1 MQKKMLTRRA
11 RLALMPVTALL
22 VVLAIAPA
30 ALAQETPA
38 GGVSIVTP
46 YLGVAVEPGETTSFP
61 LDVVAPP
68 GEVVELAIDSVPEGW
83 GARLRGGGFVVD
95 RVMVSDQTELELEAE
110 VIVPPDVTEGTYEVA
125 VVATGASGSDRL
137 DLTLTVAEAV
147 GGSVTLDAEF
157 PMLRGPSDVQF
168 SYTLELANNT
178 GEEVQFGLQAQGP
191 DGWQVSAQPSGET
204 RAASVAVPAGGSERI
219 TVDVDPPDAVP
230 AGTYP
235 VTVQAAGGGNTAT
248 AELTVE
254 VTGTFDIGIIL
265 PDERLNV
272 DVQAGAS
279 TEVPLLVV
287 NEGSAPVNGVSLAAT
302 PPSGWEVS
310 FSPEGVDVIEP
321 GGSAE
326 VTAVITPSSE
336 AIVGDYRVTMRASIA
351 EAEDSVEVRAT
362 VETSALWGAVG
373 IALIVA
379 ALAALALVFR
389 RFGRR

>member
-1 MQKKMLTRRA
+1 M
-11 RLALMPVTALL
+11 
-22 VVLAIAPA
+22 VLGTAPA
-30 ALAQETPA
+30 ALAQETPS
-38 GGVSIVTP
+38 GGVTLSTP
-46 YLGVAVEPGETTSFP
+46 YLGVSVEPGETTSFP

-68 GEVVELAIDSVPEGW
+68 GEVIELAIDSAPEGW
-83 GARLRGGGFVVD
+83 DARLRGGGFVVD

-110 VIVPPDVTEGTYEVA
+110 VIVPPDVTEGTYQVG
-125 VVATGASGSDRL
+125 VVATGAAGSDRL
-137 DLTLTVAEAV
+137 DLSLTVAEAV
-147 GGSVTLDAEF
+147 GGSVTLEAEF
-157 PMLRGPSDVQF
+157 PVLRGPSDVQF

-204 RAASVAVPAGGSERI
+204 RAASVTVPAGGSERI
-219 TVDVDPPDAVP
+219 SVDVDPPDEIP
-230 AGTYP
+230 SGTYP
-235 VTVQAAGGGNTAT
+235 VMVQAAGGGNTAT

-254 VTGTFDIGIIL
+254 VTGTFDIGIVL

-272 DVQAGAS
+272 DVLAGAA

-287 NEGSAPVNGVSLAAT
+287 NEGSAPLTGVSLAAT
-302 PPSGWEVS
+302 PPSGWEVN
-310 FSPEGVDVIEP
+310 FSPAGVDVIEP

-336 AIVGDYRVTMRASIA
+336 AIVGDYRVTMRASVT

-373 IALIVA
+373 IALIIA